1 MRNVGIT
8 VVRLLFLAVLV
19 SLPASAALRTDRQYR
34 EETGLAE
41 TAASLRFTVFSDD
54 GEFSRRVL
62 DRLEKALSRVQDDL
76 HLKRILGKRCLV
88 FIWPDRE
95 QYLQKATA
103 MGFSGLGLTGG
114 FAVSADDRLPHQ
126 LYLYRSDDLFGTVI
140 PHELAHL
147 LLEVS
152 LNSSRK
158 HLVPLWIHEG
168 FAQCQEEK
176 DFSPTAAD
184 LVGEG
189 EEGLIPLGELAAITA
204 YPDDYRRRE
213 LFYQQSEGLVR
224 FLIAEE
230 TSPGEFFYLARNLV
244 FWANEL
250 EGAIRSRYGKKFP
263 NIEQLEELWIR
274 YLRNYPVGGG

>member
-1 MRNVGIT
+1 M
-8 VVRLLFLAVLV
+8 LLVCTLAGL
-19 SLPASAALRTDRQYR
+19 SPLPGNAALRTDRQYR
-34 EETGLAE
+34 EATGLAE
-41 TAASLRFTVFSDD
+41 TAASFRFTVFSDD

-62 DRLEKALSRVQDDL
+62 DRLEVALEKVQADL

-88 FIWPDRE
+88 FIWPDRDE
-95 QYLQKATA
+95 YLARASA

-114 FAVSADDRLPHQ
+114 FAVSAADRLPHQ

-152 LNSSRK
+152 LNSTRK
-158 HLVPLWIHEG
+158 HLVPLWLHEG
-168 FAQCQEEK
+168 FAQTQEEK
-176 DFSPTAAD
+176 DFAPAARA
-184 LVGEG
+184 LAKEA
-189 EEGLIPLGELAAITA
+189 EELIPLGELAAITA
-204 YPDDYRRRE
+204 YPDDFRRRA

-224 FLIAEE
+224 FLLAEE

-244 FWANEL
+244 FWANDL
-250 EGAIRSRYGKKFP
+250 EGALRSRYGKKFP
-263 NIEQLEELWIR
+263 NLEQLEELWIR